1 MDKSSWINHL
11 SNWKKFLTERLTT
24 TDDKGDKIKI
34 ERQLLTIERTRCAA
48 VLNPSLLS
56 EFINQSSVSDKSA
69 TREVSNYVL
78 ELNDSQKSAVNEA
91 LNCTNLCLIQGPPG
105 TGKTQVITE
114 ICLQLFMRDPSI
126 KILVCSET
134 HIAVNN
140 ILSRISEYNKYIRI
154 VRLRD
159 KENDDQID
167 SFVPDTIIYD
177 YLQWASASF
186 ENKYAYHIISEELA
200 DTEDKSL
207 EKALALS
214 ANIAGMTC
222 NRASAYDFK
231 DTTEMFDVAI
241 IDEVCKAT
249 LPEILSP
256 LLVARKAFLIGD
268 PKQLPPVFCSE
279 DQDVIKSIENCKL
292 DRYMYIDHLFDNYP
306 KTIVLDTQY
315 RMKDQIGS
323 MISELFYDGLLKNG
337 RSDNANNCLCWL
349 NYSKT
354 QDWPPKEETDYDN
367 PRIYNYDECK
377 IISKLITDLI
387 SENPQMRIAV
397 IAPYRAQVYELRNQC
412 LKIDNVKIDT
422 VDGFQGKESDI
433 VIFSITRTIGSQ
445 RFLADMRRL
454 NVALS
459 RAKDNIY
466 IVGELNYCN
475 KNKLLSKIVKHC
487 DIKEVQL

>member
-1 MDKSSWINHL
+1 MNKSSWIDHL
-11 SNWKKFLTERLTT
+11 SSWKKFLTERLAIA
-24 TDDKGDKIKI
+24 DNYGDQRKI
-34 ERQLLTIERTRCAA
+34 ERQLLTIERTRYAA

-56 EFINQSSVSDKSA
+56 EFINQSSVSEKS
-69 TREVSNYVL
+69 TTKEVNNYVL
-78 ELNDSQKSAVNEA
+78 ELNDSQKAAVNEA
-91 LNCTNLCLIQGPPG
+91 LNCANLCLIQGPPG

-114 ICLQLFMRDPSI
+114 ICLQLFMRDSSI

-140 ILSRISEYNKYIRI
+140 ILSRISEHNDDIRI

-167 SFVPDTIIYD
+167 KFVPETIIQD
-177 YLQWASASF
+177 YLQWASAFF
-186 ENKYAYHIISEELA
+186 ENNDAYQIISEELA

-222 NRASAYDFK
+222 NRAAYYDFK

-256 LLVARKAFLIGD
+256 LLISRKAVLIGD

-279 DQDVIKSIENCKL
+279 DQDVIKSIDDCNL
-292 DRYMYIDHLFDNYP
+292 DKYMYIDHLFRESPN
-306 KTIVLDTQY
+306 TIVLNIQY
-315 RMKDQIGS
+315 RMTEQIGN
-323 MISELFYDGLLKNG
+323 MISELFYDGVLKNG
-337 RSDNANNCLCWL
+337 RNDNTGHCLYWVD
-349 NYSKT
+349 YSKT
-354 QDWPPKEETDYDN
+354 QEWPPKSKIHSEKS
-367 PRIYNYDECK
+367 RIYNYDECR
-377 IISKLITDLI
+377 IISDLLTKLNT
-387 SENPQMRIAV
+387 ENPKAKIAV
-397 IAPYRAQVYELRNQC
+397 IAPYRAQAFELR
-412 LKIDNVKIDT
+412 KRYPKSSNVKIDT

-433 VIFSITRTIGSQ
+433 VIFSITRTIGVQ
-445 RFLADMRRL
+445 RFLADVRRL

-459 RAKDNIY
+459 RAKNRIY
-466 IVGELNYCN
+466 IVGNLDYCKKHPLLN
-475 KNKLLSKIVKHC
+475 KIASLC
-487 DIKEVQL
+487 EIITI